1 MNKPRVFLL
10 VAGLVMTAALL
21 TGCYMPVAPD
31 VTPTP
36 SQMQQVEEGMDQLE
50 IEAAIYNVTMTARAA
65 AYTPTPEPTPTAT
78 EEPTVVV
85 TEEPTPEPTVEV
97 VVTPVQTPEV
107 QPSPVVSGGETSY
120 TVRPGD
126 TLFSIARRYGLTF
139 EEVAA
144 FNGIT
149 NPNLIQPGQVI
160 RIPAGGTSIPTP
172 QPGGER
178 THVVQP
184 GENLFRI
191 ALRYNMSYLYL
202 ASYNGIA
209 NPHAIYVGQVIRI
222 PPSP

>member
-1 MNKPRVFLL
+1 MNRPRIFLL
-10 VAGLVMTAALL
+10 VVGLVMTAALL
-21 TGCYMPVAPD
+21 TSCYMPVAPD

-50 IEAAIYNVTMTARAA
+50 IEAAIYSVTMTAVAA
-65 AYTPTPEPTPTAT
+65 AYTPTPEPTPVVT
-78 EEPTVVV
+78 EEPTVVA
-85 TEEPTPEPTVEV
+85 TEEPTPQPTVEI
-97 VVTPVQTPEV
+97 VVTPVETPAA
-107 QPSPVVSGGETSY
+107 QPTAAAAGGETTY
-120 TVRPGD
+120 TVQAGD

-144 FNGIT
+144 YNGIT

-160 RIPAGGTSIPTP
+160 RIPAGGTSVPAP
-172 QPGGER
+172 QPGGVR

-202 ASYNGIA
+202 ASYNGIT
-209 NPHAIYVGQVIRI
+209 NPNAIYVGQVIRI
-222 PPSP
+222 PSP